1 MICNVK
7 TCPEANF
14 THCGW
19 GDECKDIHCRSNIIF
34 HIFADSP
41 RGGSLEQV
49 SWTFWAQQIGTP
61 IIMLIGVTG
70 NVLSF
75 LVLKSKRYRFKSYS
89 HYLCTLAVFDSLV
102 LIFKYISRLNKLL
115 QTTGHA
121 GLFDEYGDAACKVE
135 NILGFLWNLNKLMS
149 LYRWKDNEWKK

>member
-1 MICNVK
+1 MNWISYTFALK
-7 TCPEANF
+7 
-14 THCGW
+14 
-19 GDECKDIHCRSNIIF
+19 SNELLF
-34 HIFADSP
+34 RLFAGHTT
-41 RGGSLEQV
+41 GGGGLEHV

-135 NILGFLWNLNKLMS
+135 NIFGVFRNLIKFTSVYLSM
-149 LYRWKDNEWKK
+149 KGMI

>member
-1 MICNVK
+1 MNWISYTFALK
-7 TCPEANF
+7 
-14 THCGW
+14 
-19 GDECKDIHCRSNIIF
+19 SNELLF
-34 HIFADSP
+34 RLFAGHT
-41 RGGSLEQV
+41 RGGGGLEHV

-135 NILGFLWNLNKLMS
+135 NIFGAF
-149 LYRWKDNEWKK
+149 